1 MKLSLSNSSIWVVFI
16 AAFVIIV
23 SLQNWKKQDRVIEH
37 DVHAY
42 YEYLPLIFIYND
54 IKIEKSDY
62 RFGDNYYFI
71 WISHVSEKGI
81 KVIKASCGL
90 SILYAPFFFIA
101 HGVALLTDYPANGFS
116 EPYKIF
122 LLLSTLFYLFIG
134 LNFLK
139 KVLSSL
145 DFNDKHSA
153 ITILAIGLGT
163 NLLAYSS
170 QSAPN
175 PHTYNFALF
184 AIFIYYTIKWF
195 ENQSTKNTIV
205 LAFLLGLISL
215 IRPSNII
222 IILFFVFYGISSFE
236 NLKERFLLF
245 KKEFLKLTLFILLP
259 VVVWFPQFWYW
270 KIVSGDFLYY
280 SYNDEGFYFTD
291 PKIIEGLFSFRKG
304 WLVYTPLMAFSIVG
318 LFFLKDKLKKF
329 ILPISI
335 FTVLNIY
342 IIFSWWC
349 WWYGGT
355 YGQRVMVDSYA
366 MLAIPLAAFIKF
378 VDEKRIIN
386 YFFYGI
392 LLFFIWLNIFQTYQF
407 EYQCLHYDSMSSKLY
422 FKQFGIM
429 HRKVDFEEYLDW
441 ADYDAAK
448 FRGNKVKEKSQ
459 PANIAS
465 EKVNIIA
472 FNGKYLCAEWDRTI
486 IADKDIAQGWEVF
499 TVNKYENNDV
509 SIVAYDDYLLS
520 ADLGM
525 NGEVTATRK
534 EKHSWETFT
543 IEYLQPDVIAI
554 KADNGKYLSVDSNTL
569 RLSATSDVVGEKEK
583 FKLVRIEN

>member
-1 MKLSLSNSSIWVVFI
+1 MRFSLSNSSIWLVLI
-16 AAFVIIV
+16 AAIVIIL

-42 YEYLPLIFIYND
+42 YEYLPLVFIYDD

-62 RFGDNYYFI
+62 RYGDNYYFI
-71 WISHVSEKGI
+71 WISHVSEKGV

-101 HGVALLTDYPANGFS
+101 HGVALISEYPANGFS
-116 EPYKIF
+116 EPYKVF
-122 LLLSTLFYLFIG
+122 LLISTLFYLFIG

-139 KVLSSL
+139 KILLSIG
-145 DFNDKHSA
+145 FNDKHSA
-153 ITILAIGLGT
+153 ITILTVGLGT

-195 ENQSTKNTIV
+195 ENQSYKNTIV

-222 IILFFVFYGISSFE
+222 IILFFIFYGISSFGDI
-236 NLKERFLLF
+236 KTRVLLF
-245 KKEFLKLTLFILLP
+245 KKEFLKLIFFIVLP
-259 VVVWFPQFWYW
+259 ILVWSPQFWYW
-270 KIVSGDFLYY
+270 KIVSGNFLYY

-291 PKIIEGLFSFRKG
+291 PKILEGLFSFRKG
-304 WLVYTPLMAFSIVG
+304 WLVYTPLMTFAIVG
-318 LFFLKDKLKKF
+318 LFFLKDNLKKF
-329 ILPISI
+329 VVPILIFSI
-335 FTVLNIY
+335 VNIY

-355 YGQRVMVDSYA
+355 YGQRVMIDSYA
-366 MLAIPLAAFIKF
+366 MLAIPLAAFIRY
-378 VDEKRIIN
+378 VDGKRIVN
-386 YFFYGI
+386 YLFYGI
-392 LLFFIWLNIFQTYQF
+392 ALFFIWLNIFQTYQF

-429 HRKVDFEEYLDW
+429 HRKVDFDEYLDW

-448 FRGNKVKEKSQ
+448 YRGNKTKEKASIVSKDSQ
-459 PANIAS
+459 
-465 EKVNIIA
+465 KVNLIA
-472 FNGKYLCAEWDRTI
+472 FNGKYLCTEWDRNI
-486 IADKDIAQGWEVF
+486 IADKDIANAWEVF
-499 TVNKYENNDV
+499 TINVYENNEA

-520 ADLGM
+520 ADLGL

-534 EKHSWETFT
+534 EKHSWETF
-543 IEYLQPDVIAI
+543 ILEYLEPDVIAI
-554 KADNGKYLSVDSNTL
+554 KADNGKYLSVNSTTL
-569 RLSATSDVVGEKEK
+569 KVNAISDKIGEAEK

>member
-1 MKLSLSNSSIWVVFI
+1 MKLNLTNSSIWLVFLT
-16 AAFVIIV
+16 AFVITI

-42 YEYLPLIFIYND
+42 YEYLPLLFIYDD

-71 WISHVSEKGI
+71 WISHVSDKGV

-116 EPYKIF
+116 EPYKVF
-122 LLLSTLFYLFIG
+122 LLISTLFYLFIG

-139 KVLSSL
+139 KILNSIG
-145 DFNDKHSA
+145 FNDKHSA
-153 ITILAIGLGT
+153 ITILAVGLGT

-184 AIFIYYTIKWF
+184 AIFIYYTIKWY
-195 ENQSTKNTIV
+195 EKQSYKATII
-205 LAFLLGLISL
+205 LAFLFGLIAL
-215 IRPSNII
+215 IRPSNVII
-222 IILFFVFYGISSFE
+222 IFFFIFYGISSWTDI
-236 NLKERFLLF
+236 KERFFLF
-245 KKEFLKLTLFILLP
+245 KKEFVKLLFFAVIPLF
-259 VVVWFPQFWYW
+259 VWFPQFWYW
-270 KIVSGDFLYY
+270 KIVSGKFLYY
-280 SYNDEGFYFTD
+280 SYNEEGFYFTD
-291 PKIIEGLFSFRKG
+291 PKILEGLFSFRKG
-304 WLVYTPLMAFSIVG
+304 WLIYTPIMAFSIIG
-318 LFFLKDKLKKF
+318 LYFLKDKLKK
-329 ILPISI
+329 LLVPISI

-355 YGQRVMVDSYA
+355 YGQRVMIDSYA
-366 MLAIPLAAFIKF
+366 MLAIPLAAFVKYA
-378 VDEKRIIN
+378 DDKRIVN
-386 YFFYGI
+386 YLFYGI
-392 LLFFIWLNIFQTYQF
+392 TLFFIWLNIFQTYQF
-407 EYQCLHYDSMSSKLY
+407 ENQCLHYDSMSSKLY

-429 HRKVDFEEYLDW
+429 HRKVDFEKYLDW

-448 FRGNKVKEKSQ
+448 YRGNKVKEKSSIISKDSQ
-459 PANIAS
+459 
-465 EKVNIIA
+465 KVNLIA
-472 FNGKYLCAEWDRTI
+472 FNGKYLCTEWDRSI
-486 IADKDIAQGWEVF
+486 IADKDVANAWEVF
-499 TVNKYENNDV
+499 IVNIFDKNEI
-509 SIVAYDDYLLS
+509 SIVAYDEYLLS

-534 EKHSWETFT
+534 EKHSWETFI
-543 IEYLQPDVIAI
+543 IEYLEPNIIAI
-554 KADNGKYLSVDSNTL
+554 KAENGKYFSVDSNTL
-569 RLSATSDVVGEKEK
+569 KISATAETIGEKEQ
-583 FKLVRIEN
+583 FKLVKLEN

>member
-1 MKLSLSNSSIWVVFI
+1 MRFSLSNSSIWLVLI
-16 AAFVIIV
+16 AAIVIIL

-42 YEYLPLIFIYND
+42 YEYLPLVFIYDD

-62 RFGDNYYFI
+62 RYGDNYYFI
-71 WISHVSEKGI
+71 WISHVSEKGV

-101 HGVALLTDYPANGFS
+101 HGVALISEYPANGFS
-116 EPYKIF
+116 EPYKVF
-122 LLLSTLFYLFIG
+122 LLISTLFYLFIG

-139 KVLSSL
+139 KILLSIG
-145 DFNDKHSA
+145 FNDKHSA
-153 ITILAIGLGT
+153 ITILTVGLGT

-195 ENQSTKNTIV
+195 ENQSYKNTIV

-222 IILFFVFYGISSFE
+222 IILFFVFYGISSFGDI
-236 NLKERFLLF
+236 KTRVLLF
-245 KKEFLKLTLFILLP
+245 KKEFLKLIFFIVLP
-259 VVVWFPQFWYW
+259 ILVWSPQFWYW
-270 KIVSGDFLYY
+270 KIVSGNFLYY

-291 PKIIEGLFSFRKG
+291 PKILEGLFSFRKG
-304 WLVYTPLMAFSIVG
+304 WLVYTPLMTFAIVG
-318 LFFLKDKLKKF
+318 LFFLKDNLKKF
-329 ILPISI
+329 VVPILIFSI
-335 FTVLNIY
+335 VNIY

-355 YGQRVMVDSYA
+355 YGQRVMIDSYA
-366 MLAIPLAAFIKF
+366 MLAIPLAAFIRY
-378 VDEKRIIN
+378 VDGKRIVN
-386 YFFYGI
+386 YLFYGI
-392 LLFFIWLNIFQTYQF
+392 ALFFIWLNIFQTYQF

-429 HRKVDFEEYLDW
+429 HRKVDFEQYLDW

-448 FRGNKVKEKSQ
+448 YRGNKVKEKSPIISKDSQ
-459 PANIAS
+459 
-465 EKVNIIA
+465 KVNLIA
-472 FNGKYLCAEWDRTI
+472 FNGKYLCTEWDRNI
-486 IADKDIAQGWEVF
+486 IADKDIANAWEVF
-499 TVNKYENNDV
+499 TINVYENNEA

-520 ADLGM
+520 ADLGL

-534 EKHSWETFT
+534 EKHSWETF
-543 IEYLQPDVIAI
+543 ILEYLEPDVIAI
-554 KADNGKYLSVDSNTL
+554 KADNGKYLSVDSTTL
-569 RLSATSDVVGEKEK
+569 KVNAISDKIGEAEK